1 MTLAMKATLY
11 FSPSERC
18 SAPPTRRK
26 EELTSPTCIV
36 SALWWRLSLPF
47 ATVAAGGAKDWQV
60 HIPNCWTSEL
70 IQEYCWALF
79 IRNVHFFVN
88 FLLTHLTTGVL
99 VKCISGLQMLAY
111 YHKNHIFFLLRY
123 TCCALCAA
131 VMHGRHNINKVLL
144 PWEVHKPFSSVL
156 SFVF

>member
-18 SAPPTRRK
+18 SARPRAGRKNWPPLPALLVLCDGAFLSHLPRSPLAVQKTGRFTFRTF
-26 EELTSPTCIV
+26 ELRNWYKSIV
-36 SALWWRLSLPF
+36 GHFYSQCA
-47 ATVAAGGAKDWQV
+47 
-60 HIPNCWTSEL
+60 
-70 IQEYCWALF
+70 
-79 IRNVHFFVN
+79 FFVH

-99 VKCISGLQMLAY
+99 VKCISVLQMLAY
-111 YHKNHIFFLLRY
+111 YYKNHIFFLLRF
-123 TCCALCAA
+123 TCYSLCAA